1 RMVDHMYRYIKGYM
15 NDIQAL
21 LDSGGY
27 NDIEQLKREFLI
39 KLEFFKHERL
49 VHLIVTFMVINAMFI
64 CFAIFSTTLNSGF
77 GIISLIMLV
86 LVGCYLAHY
95 YFLENSV
102 QKMYR
107 MYDRMNEI
115 SQRAQQ

>member
-1 RMVDHMYRYIKGYM
+1 MYRYIKGYM

-49 VHLIVTFMVINAMFI
+49 VHLIVTFMVINAMFV

-77 GIISLIMLV
+77 GIVSLIMLV
-86 LVGCYLAHY
+86 LRLIDIR
-95 YFLENSV
+95 
-102 QKMYR
+102 QKGLIPA
-107 MYDRMNEI
+107 EKGLTVA
-115 SQRAQQ
+115 S